1 MAKLEQKSHEIFDT
15 FFFFVKTPIFCS
27 KCGGVCRRSSRASIE
42 TYTEFIKGD
51 LKFSLMQSF
60 CIEERGTY
68 KNCSGTLAHRP

>member
-1 MAKLEQKSHEIFDT
+1 
-15 FFFFVKTPIFCS
+15 
-27 KCGGVCRRSSRASIE
+27 VCRRSSRASIE